1 MSYYSRQQNR
11 KRSEA
16 TEQERL
22 ISWAQWQYNK
32 YPELKLLYHVPNGG
46 SRNTLE
52 AANLKRQG
60 VKAGVPDL
68 CLPVARQNFHG
79 LYIEMKWGKNKVT
92 ENQSQWLD
100 DLREQGYNAIV
111 CYGADEAIRAIE
123 DYLDKWK
130 DMPCPY
136 ERNGKKQYMQ
146 CRIYD
151 GCTECKKAWVK
162 GLEENEDAP
171 ENTKSSNE
179 SDK

>member
-1 MSYYSRQQNR
+1 MGYYNRMQNR

-22 ISWAQWQYNK
+22 ISWAGWQHNT

-68 CLPVARQNFHG
+68 CLPVARQGHHG

-92 ENQSQWLD
+92 ENQSQWLEE
-100 DLREQGYNAIV
+100 LRQQGYKAVV
-111 CYGADEAIRAIE
+111 CYGADEAIRVIE
-123 DYLDKWK
+123 EYLNKGQ
-130 DMPCPY
+130 
-136 ERNGKKQYMQ
+136 E
-146 CRIYD
+146 
-151 GCTECKKAWVK
+151 VK
-162 GLEENEDAP
+162 TDAAAD
-171 ENTKSSNE
+171 TKSGNE
-179 SDK
+179 GNK

>member
-1 MSYYSRQQNR
+1 MGYYNRQQNR

-22 ISWAQWQYNK
+22 ISWAGWQHNK

-68 CLPVARQNFHG
+68 CLPVARQGHHG

-92 ENQSQWLD
+92 ENQSQWLEE
-100 DLREQGYNAIV
+100 LRRQGYKAVV
-111 CYGADEAIRAIE
+111 CYGSDEAIRVIE
-123 DYLDKWK
+123 EYLDKGQ
-130 DMPCPY
+130 
-136 ERNGKKQYMQ
+136 E
-146 CRIYD
+146 
-151 GCTECKKAWVK
+151 VK
-162 GLEENEDAP
+162 TDAAAD
-171 ENTKSSNE
+171 TKSGNE
-179 SDK
+179 GNK